1 MVSVKS
7 PSSFG
12 KLRKKLKMDAI
23 EALQPVNHVFHL
35 FGLSVMPS
43 IRAKFP
49 YGCLLKCYC
58 FLLNAGRIGI
68 FASTLITQLFFVRSG
83 SHKMYK
89 TIDIILVCGIR
100 LLEIINSTEGFFKG
114 HQEKELMKNFLEID
128 KILMHR
134 FNVDLR
140 SHELRPS
147 AIKRL
152 IIWLCTIAFTL
163 GGNLLLTHFCGKHDM
178 FFFYLTYVPPLFTTS
193 LTYFQII
200 IWADLIRYRLHVV
213 NRLIGDLNHG
223 HIEVDQT
230 IRKLKGI
237 SRQLCISDLF
247 GSANGHFDT
256 PYDAHI
262 FERIRIICDLHRRL
276 WIQTNL
282 VNERFKCSMV
292 LNIGNEFVSLVSN
305 LYFTFMF
312 LKDQQ
317 SFSPTMAAVYFLNSI
332 VHIFHISMLSR
343 TCHHASNEAANIA
356 YGIHNN
362 KYVSKNM
369 RLSSFV
375 SLKKDSFPM
384 RAHITDSNQLMF
396 TPGSTFLIAIASS
409 KSSIQRFWIF

>member
-1 MVSVKS
+1 
-7 PSSFG
+7 
-12 KLRKKLKMDAI
+12 MDAI
-23 EALQPVNHVFHL
+23 EALQPVSYVFHL

-43 IRAKFP
+43 SRRAKFP
-49 YGCLLKCYC
+49 LGCILKFYTV
-58 FLLNAGRIGI
+58 LLNAARIGI
-68 FASTLITQLFFVRSG
+68 LAMTLIKSLFYVRSQT
-83 SHKMYK
+83 HKMYA
-89 TIDIILVCGIR
+89 TIDIILVCGVR
-100 LLEIINSTEGFFKG
+100 LLEIINSIEGLFKG
-114 HQEKELMKNFLEID
+114 HQEKELMKNFMEID

-147 AIKRL
+147 AIKRF
-152 IIWLCTIAFTL
+152 IVWFCTIAFAL
-163 GGNLLLTHFCGKHDM
+163 GGNLVLTHFFGEHHMCL
-178 FFFYLTYVPPLFTTS
+178 FYLTYIPPLITVS
-193 LTYFQII
+193 LTYLQII

-213 NRLIGDLNHG
+213 NRLIGELNHD

-312 LKDQQ
+312 LKDPKT
-317 SFSPTMAAVYFLNSI
+317 FSPVMAAIYFLNSI
-332 VHIFHISMLSR
+332 VHIFHISMLSK

-375 SLKKDSFPM
+375 SLNISFGF
-384 RAHITDSNQLMF
+384 AQKIN
-396 TPGSTFLIAIASS
+396 I
-409 KSSIQRFWIF
+409 

>member
-1 MVSVKS
+1 
-7 PSSFG
+7 
-12 KLRKKLKMDAI
+12 MDAI
-23 EALQPVNHVFHL
+23 EALQPVNCVFHI

-43 IRAKFP
+43 RQQSKFP
-49 YGCLLKCYC
+49 CGCFLKCYSL
-58 FLLNAGRIGI
+58 LLNAIRIGI
-68 FASTLITQLFFVRSG
+68 FAASLSTRTFFVRSR
-83 SHKMYK
+83 SHKMYA
-89 TIDIILVCGIR
+89 TIDIILVCSVR
-100 LLEIINSTEGFFKG
+100 LLEIINSVEGLFKG
-114 HQEKELMKNFLEID
+114 HQEKELVKNFMEID
-128 KILMHR
+128 RILLHR
-134 FNVDLR
+134 FNIDLK

-152 IIWLCTIAFTL
+152 IIWFCTIALTL
-163 GGNLLLTHFCGKHDM
+163 GGNLVLTQNIHDM
-178 FFFYLTYVPPLFTTS
+178 FFFYLTYIPPLITAS

-213 NRLIGDLNHG
+213 NRLISDLNHG
-223 HIEVDQT
+223 HIEIDQT

-247 GSANGHFDT
+247 GTANDNFDT
-256 PYDAHI
+256 PYDGHI

-312 LKDQQ
+312 LKDQLSL
-317 SFSPTMAAVYFLNSI
+317 SFVRAAVYFLNSI

-343 TCHHASNEAANIA
+343 TCHNASNEAANIA

-375 SLKKDSFPM
+375 
-384 RAHITDSNQLMF
+384 R
-396 TPGSTFLIAIASS
+396 
-409 KSSIQRFWIF
+409 